1 MSYPSTTDV
10 TQHSWPSRRGTHGS
24 KCARADAFGACPPSA
39 PARGDESGKEIALIF
54 DKTSTRTRSAFE
66 VAAYDQGARVTY
78 LDSSGSP
85 AAGHE
90 RGSTS

>member
-1 MSYPSTTDV
+1 MAVLARYPR
-10 TQHSWPSRRGTHGS
+10 SRSAQELTPL
-24 KCARADAFGACPPSA
+24 AFVGPTA

-54 DKTSTRTRSAFE
+54 DKTSTRTCSAFE